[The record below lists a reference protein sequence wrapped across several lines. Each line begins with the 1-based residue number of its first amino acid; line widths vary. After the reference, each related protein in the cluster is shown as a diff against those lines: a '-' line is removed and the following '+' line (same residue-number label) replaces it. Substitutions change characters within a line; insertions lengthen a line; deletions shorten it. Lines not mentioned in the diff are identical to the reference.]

1 MSKVAIRAMQVP
13 DLSAILEIQS
23 SSKEAAQWS
32 QAAYEKLLDACS
44 SELALVAER
53 ASSVMGFIVAR
64 QVANELEILNLAVAG
79 VARRQGVGR
88 ALLQDV
94 LTHAA
99 ARGAHKVF
107 LEVRASNFA
116 AQDFYQAQGF
126 AIAGR
131 RANYYTSPVEDALL
145 LARSLS
151 ELSGKI
157 NRDPSWPRTEKCD
170 SFCACDTHSK
180 GGADAFDGSGN
191 SRGPDVE

>member
-1 MSKVAIRAMQVP
+1 MSGITIRAIQP
-13 DLSAILEIQS
+13 DDVSAVLEIQT

-32 QAAYEKLLDACS
+32 RAAYEKLIHACS
-44 SELALVAER
+44 SELVLVAER
-53 ASSVMGFIVAR
+53 AGSVIGFMVGR
-64 QVANELEILNLAVAG
+64 QVADELEILNLAVAG
-79 VARRQGVGR
+79 VVRRQGVGK

-94 LTHAA
+94 FADAA
-99 ARGAHKVF
+99 ARGVQKVF

-116 AQDFYQAQGF
+116 AQSFYQTQNF

-170 SFCACDTHSK
+170 SFCACDTHST